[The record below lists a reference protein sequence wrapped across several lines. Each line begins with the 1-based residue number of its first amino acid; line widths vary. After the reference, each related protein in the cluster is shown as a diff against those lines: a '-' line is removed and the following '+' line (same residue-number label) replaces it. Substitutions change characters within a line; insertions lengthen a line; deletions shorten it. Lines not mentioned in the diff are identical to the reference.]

1 LKTRLQVVNHRY
13 SNTEMSL
20 HTAYLIDTKN
30 GEIMKRVGKLLLQWM
45 TNFHY
50 DAIINVYFCTYF
62 LCYLSLI

>member
-1 LKTRLQVVNHRY
+1 MKTRLQVVNHRY

-50 DAIINVYFCTYF
+50 DQPMYMICLAPAVGF
-62 LCYLSLI
+62 